1 MPYKLF
7 STGEVL
13 TATNVNSYLMRQTVM
28 VFADAASRTTALSGV
43 LAEGMISY
51 RTDAKVM
58 ELYNG
63 TAWVDFTGDIVGVT
77 AGTGL
82 SGGGTSGTVTLS
94 IDTATTVDKTTA
106 QTLTNKTLTA
116 PIISTISNTGTLTLP
131 TSTDTLVGR
140 ATTDTLTN
148 KTLTS
153 AVVNTSSLKSP
164 REITT
169 VSATAATGTINFD
182 ANTQAV
188 LYYTTN
194 ASANWTLNVRGDSG
208 TTLNS
213 VMATGDTLTVTFLV
227 TQGSTAYYASAFTID
242 GTSVTPK
249 WQGGTAPAA
258 GNASSVDAYTYA
270 IVKTGS
276 AAYTVFASQ
285 TKFA

>member
-1 MPYKLF
+1 MAGGYKLF

-13 TATNVNSYLMRQTVM
+13 TAANVNNYLMRQTVM

-63 TAWVDFTGDIVGVT
+63 TTWVDFSGDIIGVT

-82 SGGGTSGTVTLS
+82 SGGGTSGTVSLA
-94 IDTATTVDKTTA
+94 IDTSVTADLTTA
-106 QTLTNKTLTA
+106 QTLAKKTL
-116 PIISTISNTGTLTLP
+116 
-131 TSTDTLVGR
+131 
-140 ATTDTLTN
+140 
-148 KTLTS
+148 KS
-153 AVVNTSSLKSP
+153 A

-182 ANTQAV
+182 AITQGV

-194 ASANWTLNVRGDSG
+194 ASANWTLNVRGDGS
-208 TTLNS
+208 TTLNTL
-213 VMATGDTLTVTFLV
+213 MATGDALTVTFLV
-227 TQGSTAYYASAFTID
+227 TQGSTAYYPTAFTID

-249 WQGGTAPAA
+249 WQNGTAPAA